1 MIVEIKIN
9 TDKLN
14 WRERLKVEL
23 TPNDFLQN
31 IENIHFDFIGD
42 NERAYLEDAGIY
54 NHEAEDDMFA
64 LRLRFNAGRISPE
77 QMLLIAKI
85 VKRYDLDIILT
96 ARAQM
101 QLHGL
106 DSSTVLSAWKELN
119 ENGISTWQTL
129 GDNVRN
135 IVTDVY
141 DGVGKYAEIEVYPY
155 IQQMQEYILNKP
167 RFIGLLPRRVSVGI
181 SGNRANLNSFFA
193 NDLFFALA
201 EKEEVKGFNVY
212 LGGKNSEQA
221 QEADVFLKASQ
232 VVEYFI
238 AVIEAFHL
246 HGLRGTRSKT
256 RLFHWLEKE
265 GMEGIK
271 KQIDKEHSL
280 TYQTAGSLLLQR
292 YDKTITEPLKD
303 NSFVYVYH
311 TDFARVS
318 ADTFIKLSKFASEHK
333 AEVRLGIDQHIY
345 FLGLESPVTPFENS
359 HTISTISACAGN
371 EHCNFS
377 FWHVKDDTS
386 YLPLELIQ
394 KHKIM
399 VGFSGCIKG
408 CGKHQHCDI
417 GLIGMQTSS
426 YGTSG
431 EAARIYLGGEHSF
444 GLSVAR
450 YLNILVPKE
459 ALSSFL
465 EVIIK
470 EFEHSSYNNFEDFS
484 KEVLNTYSADFL
496 CLWFLAKLST
506 KTEVFLQKNV
516 EVLEEVCTQSERET
530 LSECFSSVIPSKN
543 FKCSSEIS
551 RLAKGLWKEEPKSPI
566 VIQSSKSGFN
576 YGSK

>member
-23 TPNDFLQN
+23 TPYEYLQN
-31 IENIHFDFIGD
+31 IENMHFSVIGD
-42 NERAYLEDAGIY
+42 NDRAYLENAGIY
-54 NHEAEDDMFA
+54 NHEAEDEMFA

-77 QMLLIAKI
+77 QLLLIAKI

-201 EKEEVKGFNVY
+201 ENDGVKGFNVY
-212 LGGKNSEQA
+212 LGGKNSELA
-221 QEADVFLKASQ
+221 QDANVFLKPTQ

-256 RLFHWLEKE
+256 RLFHWIEKE
-265 GMEGIK
+265 GMEGVK
-271 KQIDKEHSL
+271 KHIDKEHSL
-280 TYQTAGSLLLQR
+280 QYQTAGVMLLQR
-292 YDKTITEPLKD
+292 YDKMTPTRLKD

-345 FLGLESPVTPFENS
+345 FLGLQNPVSPFENS
-359 HTISTISACAGN
+359 HTTSTISACAGN

-377 FWHVKDDTS
+377 FWHVKDDTR

-399 VGFSGCIKG
+399 LGFSGCIKG

-426 YGTSG
+426 YGTPG
-431 EAARIYLGGEHSF
+431 EAARIYLGGEHTF
-444 GLSVAR
+444 GLNVAR

-459 ALSSFL
+459 ALHDFL
-465 EVIIK
+465 EVIIM
-470 EFEHSSYNNFEDFS
+470 EFEHSMYKEFEVFS

-506 KTEVFLQKNV
+506 ETEVFLQKN
-516 EVLEEVCTQSERET
+516 EEVFEDVCSQGEREILSKYFNT
-530 LSECFSSVIPSKN
+530 LIPNKD

-551 RLAKGLWKEEPKSPI
+551 RLSKGLWKEEPEA
-566 VIQSSKSGFN
+566 
-576 YGSK
+576 